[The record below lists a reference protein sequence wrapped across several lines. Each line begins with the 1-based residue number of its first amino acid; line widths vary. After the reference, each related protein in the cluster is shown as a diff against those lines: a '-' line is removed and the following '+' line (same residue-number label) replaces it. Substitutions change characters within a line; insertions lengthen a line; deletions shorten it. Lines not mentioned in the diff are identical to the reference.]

1 MNENDKRKEEV
12 IKMLKHMKSLVTADA
27 IEIDREKLQQG
38 DMSAVKILDEEKMKL
53 ANLTLFEVFKMLDKI
68 K

>member
-12 IKMLKHMKSLVTADA
+12 IRLLKHMRTLITHDT
-27 IEIDREKLQQG
+27 IEVDKEKIAQG
-38 DMSAVKILDEEKMKL
+38 DLSAVKILDEEKMKL
-53 ANLTLFEVFKMLDKI
+53 ANLTLFEVFRKLDEI